1 MPTLQASPLAFR
13 PAKPDWPRPAPE
25 AAGRVVVVTRTANR
39 SSLLARACQSVLAQS
54 YRHWQLVVVNDGGN
68 AREVEEVLGR
78 YRPVFGQRLRILHQ
92 PVSQGRA
99 AAANLGLAAADGE
112 FVALL
117 DDDDTWHPQFLAH
130 LVGFLND
137 AASADLAGAA
147 CHARIVSERME
158 DGRAVFETECDA
170 YPAMQ
175 AVRLDRIMAENPIP
189 SCALLFRKAA
199 LEVVGPFNEALT
211 LLEDWELLL
220 RLLAVAD
227 IGVVPAPLAFSHRR
241 TNLAGTPYANARGDW
256 RGQREDARLR
266 NALLRRMI
274 ADPAAAATVGLGL
287 GLGQSLAEMA
297 QAMDR
302 LGYDKGAGLGRAGD
316 AVTRVEAHL
325 FNLAERYHVHAGD
338 CEARLAALE
347 AHLFNLAER
356 FHSHAGATE
365 TRLAALETHLLA
377 LAEHS
382 HAGESAPLEM
392 RLTQLEASVRTM
404 AAQTGEI
411 HLWLSVLT
419 APLRFIWRPLRRAAV
434 TLFQRGGSHAA

>member
-39 SSLLARACQSVLAQS
+39 PSLLARACQSVLAQS

-78 YRPVFGQRLRILHQ
+78 YRPVFGQRLHVLHQ
-92 PVSQGRA
+92 PVSLGRA

-130 LVGFLND
+130 LVSFLND
-137 AASADLAGAA
+137 AASVDLAGAA

-175 AVRLDRIMAENPIP
+175 AVRLDRIMAESPIP

-199 LEVVGPFNEALT
+199 LEVVGPYNEALT

-227 IGVVPAPLAFSHRR
+227 IGFVPAPFAFSHRR

-287 GLGQSLAEMA
+287 GLGQSLTEMV

-302 LGYDKGAGLGRAGD
+302 LGCGTTAGLDRTNDTVA
-316 AVTRVEAHL
+316 RVEAHL
-325 FNLAERYHVHAGD
+325 FNLAER
-338 CEARLAALE
+338 
-347 AHLFNLAER
+347 
-356 FHSHAGATE
+356 FHTHAGATE
-365 TRLAALETHLLA
+365 TRLAALETQLLA
-377 LAEHS
+377 LGKPSHS
-382 HAGESAPLEM
+382 QAGESIPLER
-392 RLTQLEASVRTM
+392 RLTLLEASVRAMTS
-404 AAQTGEI
+404 QTGEAWTRIGEI

-419 APLRFIWRPLRRAAV
+419 APLRFVWRPLRRAVVA
-434 TLFQRGGSHAA
+434 LCKRGGSHAA